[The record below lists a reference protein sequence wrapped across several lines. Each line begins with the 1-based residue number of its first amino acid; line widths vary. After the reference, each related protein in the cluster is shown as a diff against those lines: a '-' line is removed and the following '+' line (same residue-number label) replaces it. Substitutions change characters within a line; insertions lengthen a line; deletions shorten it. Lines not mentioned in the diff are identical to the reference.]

1 MSAHTFARLRRIVHF
16 FGIGVLDQVLLSGAS
31 FVAGFVMIRYTNDV
45 AYGQFVLA
53 QSAILLALS
62 AQGAWLSGPANAIAP
77 KKTPEDR
84 RLMIGSLAASQT
96 RLLRRVTPA
105 LLLVPLAGYLVG
117 LSNAIDAIVIAT
129 TILACWVAL
138 ERQYLRTVLLI
149 YSRPAWMLR
158 TDIFYIIVWL
168 AGIGFAV
175 LNSHAAGA
183 WAVGS
188 LIAAGWV
195 GAISA
200 RRMLAVDPGWIAGNA
215 RPFWQELRPLGLWA
229 AVGAV
234 IYWLFAQSYNYVL
247 ATRLDLTAVAD
258 VNAARLVLMPI
269 FVFTTGINNL
279 LLPVA
284 ANWLAESGLRRML
297 QKLAALA
304 LAILAIDLFYFGA
317 AWRLR
322 HWLIVDLMHKTIADQ
337 DRLLILWAGVA
348 VIFLL
353 REVIQAPLFALNRVR
368 SMAWMIGISAALSL
382 TVMWRGIGTWGA
394 AAVLIGQIVGECVNL
409 AGLSWLLWKQAQVK
423 PLR

>member
-31 FVAGFVMIRYTNDV
+31 FVAGFVMIRFTNDV

-215 RPFWQELRPLGLWA
+215 RPFWQELRPLGL
-229 AVGAV
+229 
-234 IYWLFAQSYNYVL
+234 
-247 ATRLDLTAVAD
+247 
-258 VNAARLVLMPI
+258 
-269 FVFTTGINNL
+269 
-279 LLPVA
+279 
-284 ANWLAESGLRRML
+284 
-297 QKLAALA
+297 
-304 LAILAIDLFYFGA
+304 
-317 AWRLR
+317 
-322 HWLIVDLMHKTIADQ
+322 
-337 DRLLILWAGVA
+337 
-348 VIFLL
+348 
-353 REVIQAPLFALNRVR
+353 
-368 SMAWMIGISAALSL
+368 
-382 TVMWRGIGTWGA
+382 
-394 AAVLIGQIVGECVNL
+394 
-409 AGLSWLLWKQAQVK
+409 
-423 PLR
+423 